1 MYIPKY
7 CLLIIFIVVFIILLL
22 KYKLKPYLS
31 ILSVIKK
38 IFINHTY
45 ILLLFFPLLIILNKS
60 FISPSE
66 YENNEFVK
74 FILNNEFLKNLSYAF
89 VITGSGIGAAKYLG
103 NLHYFKNQIDS
114 VLSSEKFQN
123 ILFEKISEANF
134 SPEYLSNLSNIDK
147 KWKALTLCK
156 YQKKFPE
163 LMPKIEPLLENELF
177 KDNNLVCYYNNFRI
191 LIDIELLENNIV
203 KITEKNFFY
212 VKPTSNEKVPLTFS
226 ISSIPDDLN
235 EKTYTKLDEENTKID
250 NVSLKE
256 LKAKDN
262 DCLKEIIDNTV
273 DNNNQNYTLNL
284 EGKDIYYIER
294 VIEMRQ
300 DLSIDRLSSFSSSKI
315 IDHLNIEIKTCKKTD
330 IFFSG
335 AEKNQF
341 KKDNF
346 QNNKNHYIKDSPSLP
361 GDIYNIFIFKK
372 DERI

>member
-1 MYIPKY
+1 M
-7 CLLIIFIVVFIILLL
+7 
-22 KYKLKPYLS
+22 
-31 ILSVIKK
+31 
-38 IFINHTY
+38 
-45 ILLLFFPLLIILNKS
+45 FFPLLIILNKS
-60 FISPSE
+60 FISPIE
-66 YENNEFVK
+66 YENNDFVK

-103 NLHYFKNQIDS
+103 NLHYFKNQIDN
-114 VLSSEKFQN
+114 VLSSDKFQN

-191 LIDIELLENNIV
+191 LIEIELLENNIV
-203 KITEKNFFY
+203 KIIEKNFFY

-273 DNNNQNYTLNL
+273 GNNNQNYTLNL

-346 QNNKNHYIKDSPSLP
+346 KNNKNHYIKDSPSLP

>member
-7 CLLIIFIVVFIILLL
+7 SLLLIFLVFFVIILL
-22 KYKLKPYLS
+22 KYKLKPYLT
-31 ILSVIKK
+31 IIGIIKR
-38 IFINHTY
+38 FFVNHTY

-60 FISPSE
+60 FIPTSE

-103 NLHYFKNQIDS
+103 NLHYFKNQIDKI
-114 VLSSEKFQN
+114 LSSEKFQN

-134 SPEYLSNLSNIDK
+134 SPEYLANLNNIDK

-156 YQKKFPE
+156 YQRKFPE
-163 LMPKIEPLLENELF
+163 LMPRIEPLLENELF

-191 LIDIELLENNIV
+191 LIEIELLENNIV
-203 KITEKNFFY
+203 KIVEKNFFY

-226 ISSIPDDLN
+226 ISSIPDNSKL
-235 EKTYTKLDEENTKID
+235 ETYTKLDIENTKID
-250 NVSLKE
+250 NISIKKLKE
-256 LKAKDN
+256 KDN
-262 DCLKEIIDNTV
+262 DCLKEITDNTP
-273 DNNNQNYTLNL
+273 DNNNTNYTLNL
-284 EGKDIYYIER
+284 EGKDVYYIER

-300 DLSIDRLSSFSSSKI
+300 DLNIDRLSSFSSSKI
-315 IDHLNIEIKTCKKTD
+315 IEHLNIEIKTCDKTD

-335 AEKNQF
+335 AEKNTF
-341 KKDNF
+341 KKDSF